1 MADAVRAAVRK
12 ARRRDPV
19 LIRTKF
25 SLPPDRPG
33 FVERRR
39 LLDRLD
45 QAVEEHRVTLLSAPP
60 GSGKTTLATQWLAR
74 RTVPAAWLSL
84 DKGDNDPE
92 RLVRYLLAAIEA
104 GTAQRLPKSAALL
117 AALTPPPF
125 EYLCEVLV
133 SELAAVETPLIL
145 VLEDYHALAS
155 TPAHDLVERLVQRM
169 PSSMHLLVLT
179 RVDPPWPLEH
189 WRAQGWLGE
198 VRAPDLR
205 FSLEEARRFF
215 TAERGTVLSSGTIE
229 KLHARAEG
237 WIAALRLAQL
247 TLRDAPR
254 PEEQARTLSAGD
266 RLVTSY
272 LMSEVLTAQPPEI
285 LHFLTVTAPLTRFSA
300 PLCDHMMG
308 RRTGEPPAREIL
320 ARVLRLNLFLVPLD
334 GEGEWYRYHH
344 LFQDLLQHHLPD
356 LARPERRV
364 EIDRTAA
371 EWLAREGFVEE
382 ALGHLIRAGALD
394 AAADLLG
401 GNLRAVLDA
410 DMTRQVLQR
419 WLGLFPAGAEG
430 GRLPLL
436 VAHTYLR
443 MSRWD
448 LRGMGELIAEATPLL
463 RISARRRLAPA
474 DRQFRADVDALAGF
488 MHFWSGNPEG
498 SLRACSRALN
508 ALPPRRGGMTRWLAT
523 RYKAGSLSVA
533 GRKRE
538 ALALLERAIED
549 ASATA
554 ERGIDWLLLTQSV
567 VHWHA
572 TELGA
577 AALAARRMLAH
588 HGATGIQ
595 HYHLGH
601 AHHMLGLCAY
611 AQNRLADAATE
622 FGQVVAM
629 RYEVNTRTYQDALIG
644 LCLIARA
651 RGDAAGVAGYAA
663 DMRAAALQAGD
674 PVSLR
679 IADWFDVRLTF
690 DVDEG
695 PSPVSTPPAVDD
707 FMSFWLEVPSV
718 TYAES
723 LLRDPAP
730 SVRESALPVI
740 ERSLEKVDAHHNV
753 FQSIVF
759 SLLRALA
766 LADRADDAAA
776 LDALA
781 ATVRRA
787 EPAGLV
793 RPFVDRGPRLVR
805 LLEALAARDVPQRYL
820 GTLLA
825 AFDGRPT
832 GLPSD
837 RGTASPAF
845 GTLLSNR
852 ELDVL
857 ELLTQRLSNKE
868 IAERLHVSSETVKK
882 HTRNLYQKLEV
893 HGRREAVAKAVA
905 DRLTGARS

>member
-1 MADAVRAAVRK
+1 MAADRK
-12 ARRRDPV
+12 TRRPDRV

-25 SLPPDRPG
+25 SRPPDRPG
-33 FVERRR
+33 FVERRH
-39 LLDRLD
+39 LLERLD
-45 QAVEEHRVTLLSAPP
+45 EAVEQHRVTLLSAPP
-60 GSGKTTLATQWLAR
+60 GFGKTTLATQWVAR
-74 RTVPAAWLSL
+74 QTVPTAWLAL

-104 GTAQRLPKSAALL
+104 SATHRLPRSAALL
-117 AALTPPPF
+117 AAPTPPPF

-133 SELAAVETPLIL
+133 SELAAVEAPLIL

-155 TPAHDLVERLVQRM
+155 THVQGLVERLVQSM
-169 PSSMHLLVLT
+169 PPSMHLLVLS

-198 VRAPDLR
+198 VRARELR

-215 TAERGTVLSSGTIE
+215 AAERGAVLSSGTIE
-229 KLHARAEG
+229 KLHARTEG
-237 WIAALRLAQL
+237 WIAALRLVQL
-247 TLRDAPR
+247 SLRDSPR
-254 PEEQARTLSAGD
+254 PEEHARTLSGSD

-272 LMSEVLTAQPPEI
+272 LMSEVLAAQPPEI
-285 LHFLTVTAPLTRFSA
+285 LHFLTVTAPLARFSA
-300 PLCDHMMG
+300 PLCEHMLAG
-308 RRTGEPPAREIL
+308 RTDEPPARDTL

-334 GEGEWYRYHH
+334 ADGVWYRYHH
-344 LFQDLLQHHLPD
+344 LFQDLLLNHLPE
-356 LARPERRV
+356 LARPERRA
-364 EIDRTAA
+364 EIDRAAA

-401 GNLRAVLDA
+401 GNIRAVLDA
-410 DMTRQVLQR
+410 DLTRQVLQR
-419 WLGLFPAGAEG
+419 WLSLFPAGAEA

-443 MSRWD
+443 MARWD
-448 LRGMGELIAEATPLL
+448 LRGMGELIGEATRLL
-463 RISARRRLAPA
+463 RPSAPRQPPPA
-474 DRQFRADVDALAGF
+474 GRQFRADVDALAAF
-488 MHFWSGNPEG
+488 MHYWSGNPAG
-498 SLRACSRALN
+498 ALRAGSRALS
-508 ALPPRRGGMTRWLAT
+508 ALPPRRGGMVRWLAT
-523 RYKAGSLSVA
+523 RYKAGGLVVA

-554 ERGIDWLLLTQSV
+554 EPGIDWLLLTQAV
-567 VHWHA
+567 AHWYGS
-572 TELGA
+572 ELGA

-588 HGATGIQ
+588 HDATTIQ
-595 HYHLGH
+595 NYHLGH

-611 AQNRLADAATE
+611 AQNRLAAAATE
-622 FGQVVAM
+622 FGQVVAL

-651 RGDAAGVAGYAA
+651 ARDAARAANYAT
-663 DMRAAALQAGD
+663 DVRAAALQAGD

-679 IADWFDVRLTF
+679 IADWFEVRLAL
-690 DVDEG
+690 DAGDG
-695 PSPVSTPPAVDD
+695 PAPASTPPVADD

-723 LLRDPAP
+723 LLRDPSP

-766 LADRADDAAA
+766 LAERGDDESA

-787 EPAGLV
+787 EPAALV
-793 RPFVDRGPRLVR
+793 RPFLDRGPRLVR
-805 LLEALAARDVPQRYL
+805 LLEALAARDVPQGYL
-820 GTLLA
+820 ATLLA
-825 AFDGRPT
+825 AFEGSPT
-832 GLPSD
+832 SRAID
-837 RGTASPAF
+837 RETPSPAF
-845 GTLLSNR
+845 GTSLSNR

-868 IAERLHVSSETVKK
+868 IAERLHVSPETVKK
-882 HTRNLYQKLEV
+882 HIRNLYQKLEV
-893 HGRREAVAKAVA
+893 HGRRQAVAKAVA
-905 DRLTGARS
+905 ERLISVRG